1 MISTDTTMKIL
12 YITPERFTVVHREIS
27 DGSEPALRFYILVAV
42 STLIASFGLIA
53 NSTAVVIGAML
64 VAPLMTP
71 IFGISLALVRGEPL
85 LLGRA
90 ARAEVIGMVAAVSMG
105 FVLGFLLGDI
115 EPTAE
120 MLSRTRPN
128 LFDLF
133 VAVLAGFAGAYA
145 LVDEKIS
152 PALPGVA
159 IATAIVPPLANA
171 GLCLSL
177 GEVSGGIGSFLLF
190 FANFLSI
197 LIVASV
203 TFVLSGMARHY
214 GAQATKTDYVRRFG
228 LPFVAFVLISIF
240 LAHSLVQ
247 IYQERRI
254 IKTIR
259 TTLTDDL
266 SNLPATYLGQVHHY
280 AEAGRIQ
287 VMATVHTP
295 IYLTPTQV
303 SRVQGRLSAKIGTPI
318 ELILHC
324 ILRNNISAQGAVKN
338 VITPKLDGTF
348 VSSSENPTINHI
360 ATAEQIIREYLSH
373 DRALMLMRVEP
384 LAFAGRKIMLAN
396 VLGARELAIKEIAEL
411 ERRLR
416 KATGEADYELV
427 FSSVRKTLSDT
438 CGTIRYGWIPG
449 DKGTPEIRD
458 RIQKIRADLIGAF
471 AGDTHFS
478 LVNVNATQLD
488 GKLHFLL
495 EIVGPEVYPRSSV
508 AALQDRL
515 AEKYSHP
522 LALYAWSR
530 IDVVHAPQGTV
541 SFAQIQ
547 RYFSDRQKENLSEE
561 FSMILEASGR

>member
-1 MISTDTTMKIL
+1 M
-12 YITPERFTVVHREIS
+12 PR
-27 DGSEPALRFYILVAV
+27 PAGAV
-42 STLIASFGLIA
+42 KMGFIGPLPSFGLVA

-71 IFGISLALVRGEPL
+71 IFGISLALVRGEPQ

-90 ARAEVIGMVAAVSMG
+90 ARAEIIGVVAAVTMA
-105 FVLGFLLGDI
+105 FILGSLLGDI

-197 LIVASV
+197 LIVASA
-203 TFVLSGMARHY
+203 TFILSGMARHY
-214 GAQATKTDYVRRFG
+214 GAQFTKTDYARRFG
-228 LPFVAFVLISIF
+228 PPFVAFVLISIF

-254 IKTIR
+254 TKTIR

-280 AEAGRIQ
+280 AEADRIHI
-287 VMATVHTP
+287 MATVHTP
-295 IYLTPTQV
+295 IYLTPTHV
-303 SRVQGRLSAKIGTPI
+303 SRVQGRLSAEIGTPI

-324 ILRNNISAQGAVKN
+324 ILSNNVSAQGAIKN
-338 VITPKLDGTF
+338 VLTPKLDGTF
-348 VSSSENPTINHI
+348 VTSSENPTINHI
-360 ATAEQIIREYLSH
+360 AAAEQVIREYLAH
-373 DRALMLMRVEP
+373 DKALMLLRVEP
-384 LAFAGRKIMLAN
+384 LAFADRQIMLAN
-396 VLGARELAIKEIAEL
+396 VAGVRELAIKEIAEL
-411 ERRLR
+411 ERRIR
-416 KATGEADYELV
+416 KATGEAAYELV

-438 CGTIRYGWIPG
+438 GGTIRYGWILG
-449 DKGTPEIRD
+449 DKGIPEIRD
-458 RIQKIRADLIGAF
+458 RIQEILTDLKGAF
-471 AGDTHFS
+471 TDDNTFS

-488 GKLHFLL
+488 GKLHFFL

-508 AALQDRL
+508 DALQARL
-515 AEKYSHP
+515 AEKYAEP
-522 LALYAWSR
+522 IALYAWSR
-530 IDVVHAPQGTV
+530 IEVVHAPQGTV

-547 RYFSDRQKENLSEE
+547 RYFSDRQKENLPEE
-561 FSMILEASGR
+561 LSMILEASGR

>member
-1 MISTDTTMKIL
+1 MQIL
-12 YITPERFTVVHREIS
+12 NITPKRFKVVHSEIS

-71 IFGISLALVRGEPL
+71 IFGISLALVRGEPH

-90 ARAEVIGMVAAVSMG
+90 ARAEIIGVVAAVTMG
-105 FVLGFLLGDI
+105 FVLGSLLGDI
-115 EPTAE
+115 EPTPE

-197 LIVASV
+197 LIVASA
-203 TFVLSGMARHY
+203 TFVVSGMARHY
-214 GAQATKTDYVRRFG
+214 GAQATKTDYARRFG
-228 LPFVAFVLISIF
+228 LPFVAFVLIAIF
-240 LAHSLVQ
+240 LGHSLVQ

-254 IKTIR
+254 TKTIR
-259 TTLTDDL
+259 ATLMADL
-266 SNLPATYLGQVHHY
+266 SNLPATYLGRVHHY
-280 AEAGRIQ
+280 AEADRIH
-287 VMATVHTP
+287 VLATVHTP
-295 IYLTPTQV
+295 VILTPTRV
-303 SRVQGRLSAKIGTPI
+303 TRVQDRLSAQIDKPI

-324 ILRNNISAQGAVKN
+324 IISNNVSAQGAVKN

-348 VSSSENPTINHI
+348 VTSSENQTLNDI
-360 ATAEQIIREYLSH
+360 AAVEQIIREYLAH
-373 DRALMLMRVEP
+373 DKALMLLRVEP
-384 LAFAGRKIMLAN
+384 LAFAGRAIMLAH
-396 VLGARELAIKEIAEL
+396 VLGVRELAIKEIAEL
-411 ERRLR
+411 ESRIRE
-416 KATGEADYELV
+416 ATGEAAYELV
-427 FSSVRKTLSDT
+427 ISSVQKTLNNTD
-438 CGTIRYGWIPG
+438 GTIRYGWILG
-449 DKGTPEIRD
+449 RQATPSVREH
-458 RIQKIRADLIGAF
+458 IQEIRADVKAAF
-471 AGDTHFS
+471 AGDTTFS

-508 AALQDRL
+508 DVLQVKL
-515 AEKYSHP
+515 AEKYSEP
-522 LALYAWSR
+522 IALYAWSR
-530 IDVVHAPQGTV
+530 IEVVHAPQGTV
-541 SFAQIQ
+541 SFAQIK
-547 RYFSDRQKENLSEE
+547 RYFSDHQKENLPEDL
-561 FSMILEASGR
+561 SMILEASSR